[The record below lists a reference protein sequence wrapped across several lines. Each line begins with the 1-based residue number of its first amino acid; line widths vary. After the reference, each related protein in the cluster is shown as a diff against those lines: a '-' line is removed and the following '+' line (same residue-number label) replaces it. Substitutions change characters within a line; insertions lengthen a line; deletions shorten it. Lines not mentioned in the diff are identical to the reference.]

1 MNVWKITEPRVLVK
15 EDCPVPETEEG
26 KIRVRVTKMMLSR
39 VDGEI
44 FKGNVKTRL
53 PLIPGRFAVGKIS
66 SQTEDSYFQKNMRVL
81 LHTFR
86 VPNDLGTEK
95 RDFSE
100 EDVKI
105 RGLTKA
111 GFLRDFVTVS
121 TDELTLLPDSV
132 SDTDALLVH
141 YIAIAK
147 TAIDRLNVKKGN
159 RIVVVGADFLGILIS
174 QLLIYQQASP
184 ILIDAEPERLS
195 FAKRCG
201 IYYTIHATDG
211 VLDDVAAITGGRL
224 ADGAIYVK
232 TAGGDPL
239 LPVQL
244 VAGKGTVVVCAS
256 DRTGFSMDLELA
268 IRKQISMCF
277 VSEPEVSLEGAIN
290 LIVSKAINLELLKN
304 TMKTI
309 SKPEDFFH
317 AEEDDSSI
325 DTFRIHVYN
334 LM

>member
-1 MNVWKITEPRVLVK
+1 MNVWKITEPRNLVK
-15 EDCPVPETEEG
+15 EDCPIPETEEG

-44 FKGNVKTRL
+44 YKGNVKTKF

-66 SQTEDSYFQKNMRVL
+66 SQTENAFYPKNMRVL
-81 LHTFR
+81 LHTFCEAE
-86 VPNDLGTEK
+86 DLGTEK

-105 RGLTKA
+105 RGMTVD
-111 GFLRDFVTVS
+111 GFLRDFVNVRKDDVTP
-121 TDELTLLPDSV
+121 LPDSV

-147 TAIDRLNVKKGN
+147 TVIDRLGVKKGS
-159 RIVVVGADFLGILIS
+159 RVAVVGADFLGILIS

-184 ILIDAEPERLS
+184 ILIDTQPERLN

-201 IYYTIHATDG
+201 IYYTIRATDG

-239 LPVQL
+239 LPLRL
-244 VAGKGTVVVCAS
+244 VAGKGKIVVCAS

-268 IRKQISMCF
+268 IRKQITISY
-277 VSEPEVSLEGAIN
+277 VSDPEGSLESAIN

-309 SKPEDFFH
+309 DQPDDFFNS
-317 AEEDDSSI
+317 EDGDFSI
-325 DTFRIHVYN
+325 DTFRIHIYN